1 MITSTT
7 HTTPH
12 GDILELSLARPDKR
26 NALTPDM
33 LTTLR
38 DHLAACAA
46 LTSAVLAPDAHHQ
59 RAGASPPRRSEL
71 PHSPTLSSPTNP
83 LRVLLL
89 SGQGPAFCAGFD
101 LSLCKDHPDG
111 SVMRALLSG
120 LHDCI
125 AALRSLD
132 IPVVIAAHGS
142 AIAGGCAL
150 LGGGDIILTNTQAK
164 IGYPVPRLGVSP
176 AVSAPFL
183 RDLTHDGNARS
194 CLVENTLIDGR
205 AALRLGLAHEC
216 LDTVEAVHPRALAI
230 AADLASKPATALA
243 PTKRWLAEIAP
254 IPNPDRGL
262 QASLSLT
269 GGEEERRLLPQAWSR
284 P

>member
-1 MITSTT
+1 VITSTT

-26 NALTPDM
+26 NALTPEM
-33 LTTLR
+33 LTALR
-38 DHLAACAA
+38 DHVTACKRS
-46 LTSAVLAPDAHHQ
+46 SA
-59 RAGASPPRRSEL
+59 
-71 PHSPTLSSPTNP
+71 
-83 LRVLLL
+83 RVLLL
-89 SGQGPAFCAGFD
+89 SGQGHAFCAGFD

-125 AALRSLD
+125 DALRSPD

-150 LGGGDIILTNTQAK
+150 LGGGDIILTNAQAK

-183 RDLTHDGNARS
+183 RNLTHDGNARAR
-194 CLVENTLIDGR
+194 LLENTLIDGR
-205 AALRLGLAHEC
+205 TALRLGLAHEC
-216 LDTVEAVHPRALAI
+216 LDTPEAVHARALAI
-230 AADLASKPATALA
+230 AADLASKPAAALA
-243 PTKRWLAEIAP
+243 ATKRWLTEISP
-254 IPNPDRGL
+254 ILNADKGL
-262 QASLSLT
+262 QASLTLT

-284 P
+284 S

>member
-1 MITSTT
+1 VITATLHS
-7 HTTPH
+7 TPH

-33 LTTLR
+33 MIALR
-38 DHLAACAA
+38 D
-46 LTSAVLAPDAHHQ
+46 Q
-59 RAGASPPRRSEL
+59 IASCKIRSV
-71 PHSPTLSSPTNP
+71 
-83 LRVLLL
+83 RVLLL

-125 AALRSLD
+125 AALRALD
-132 IPVVIAAHGS
+132 IPIVIAAHGS

-150 LGGGDIILTNTQAK
+150 LGGGDIILTNAQAK

-183 RDLTHDGNARS
+183 RDLTNDGNARAR
-194 CLVENTLIDGR
+194 LLENTLIDGR
-205 AALRLGLAHEC
+205 TALRLGLAHEC
-216 LDTVEAVHPRALAI
+216 LDTLEAVHPRALAI
-230 AADLASKPATALA
+230 ATDLAAKPAAALA
-243 PTKRWLAEIAP
+243 ATKGWLAEIAP
-254 IPNPDRGL
+254 ISHAERGL
-262 QASLSLT
+262 HASLALT
-269 GGEEERRLLPQAWSR
+269 GGEEERRLLPKAWSK

>member
-26 NALTPDM
+26 NALTPEM

-38 DHLAACAA
+38 AHVAACDR
-46 LTSAVLAPDAHHQ
+46 SA
-59 RAGASPPRRSEL
+59 
-71 PHSPTLSSPTNP
+71 
-83 LRVLLL
+83 RVLFL

-132 IPVVIAAHGS
+132 MPVVVAAHGS

-150 LGGGDIILTNTQAK
+150 LGGGDIILTNAQAK

-194 CLVENTLIDGR
+194 RLVENTLIDGR
-205 AALRLGLAHEC
+205 TALRVGLVHEC
-216 LDTVEAVHPRALAI
+216 LDSADAVHPRAVAI
-230 AADLASKPATALA
+230 AAELASKPAAALA
-243 PTKRWLAEIAP
+243 ATKRWLAEISP
-254 IPNPDRGL
+254 ILNAGKGL
-262 QASLSLT
+262 HASLALT
-269 GGEEERRLLPQAWSR
+269 GGEEERRLLPQAWSK

>member
-1 MITSTT
+1 MIAVAS
-7 HTTPH
+7 HQTPH
-12 GDILELSLARPDKR
+12 GEIREITLARPDKR

-33 LTTLR
+33 LLALR
-38 DHLAACAA
+38 DHIAACA
-46 LTSAVLAPDAHHQ
+46 TSTP
-59 RAGASPPRRSEL
+59 
-71 PHSPTLSSPTNP
+71 
-83 LRVLLL
+83 RVLLL

-111 SVMRALLSG
+111 SVMRALLSR

-150 LGGGDIILTNTQAK
+150 LGGGDIILTNAQAR

-183 RDLTHDGNARS
+183 RNLTNEGTARAR
-194 CLVENTLIDGR
+194 LLENTLIDGR
-205 AALRLGLAHEC
+205 TALRVGLAHEC
-216 LDTVEAVHPRALAI
+216 LDTAEAVHPRALAV
-230 AADLASKPATALA
+230 ATELAPKPVAALA
-243 PTKRWLAEIAP
+243 ATKRWLAEIAP
-254 IPNPDRGL
+254 ITHASEGL
-262 QASLSLT
+262 LTSLALT

-284 P
+284 G

>member
-7 HTTPH
+7 LTTPH
-12 GDILELSLARPDKR
+12 GDIREIALARPDKR

-33 LTTLR
+33 LLALR
-38 DHLAACAA
+38 DRITAKA
-46 LTSAVLAPDAHHQ
+46 TVAP
-59 RAGASPPRRSEL
+59 
-71 PHSPTLSSPTNP
+71 
-83 LRVLLL
+83 RVLLL

-150 LGGGDIILTNTQAK
+150 LGGGDIIITNAQAK

-176 AVSAPFL
+176 DPGAGDRNFGRRPPWIGF
-183 RDLTHDGNARS
+183 GFRS
-194 CLVENTLIDGR
+194 RRT
-205 AALRLGLAHEC
+205 GL
-216 LDTVEAVHPRALAI
+216 
-230 AADLASKPATALA
+230 S
-243 PTKRWLAEIAP
+243 
-254 IPNPDRGL
+254 
-262 QASLSLT
+262 
-269 GGEEERRLLPQAWSR
+269 GGQ
-284 P
+284 